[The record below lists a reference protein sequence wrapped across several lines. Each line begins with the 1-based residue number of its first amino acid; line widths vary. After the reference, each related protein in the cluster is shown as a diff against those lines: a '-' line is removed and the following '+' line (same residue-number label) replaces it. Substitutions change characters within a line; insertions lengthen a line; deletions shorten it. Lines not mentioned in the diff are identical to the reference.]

1 MSKSLKGLNPLHEIC
16 SGNNIFLAYPVGH
29 PESQA
34 GAAHRKVPEA
44 EGLLCQQGQGLCSPG
59 VEAPHFSP
67 VVCRNDAPG
76 STYSIELCRQ
86 AGLISFVYL
95 KLINM
100 H

>member
-1 MSKSLKGLNPLHEIC
+1 MKSVLGI
-16 SGNNIFLAYPVGH
+16 IFFLAYPVGH